1 MAVFEEPTGAS
12 LLLHVLK
19 GPDKG
24 QSQSFSI
31 SSEDAAVTIGF
42 SSDNDFP
49 LQDDNIEP
57 FHGVFK
63 LKPGGG
69 GFEYTDL
76 GDGKGS
82 SVVSGDRL
90 YKLRKGKTRSV
101 EIRERAQI
109 LIGGTVVEVRLLLSA
124 AESTSPDAE
133 RRHTTP
139 PKGRSVESSGDDDFT
154 LRDHIVRR
162 VSETPDRLAQRISS
176 SSDRLQVLFRLT
188 SQLNGLNRF
197 DDILERVA
205 EAAFE
210 MFPLASFFAIVVPDE
225 RSDSKALVPLFKKQR
240 NSGGPAEP
248 ILSHSIVEQVVEGK
262 ESILYVRDKVSDG
275 SASKSIVQAEITA
288 CLAAPL
294 VAQRSLM
301 GVMQVDSRGHSG
313 LFTYDDLDL
322 FVVLA
327 SSVAFAMERA
337 KLSRNIYEMFEA
349 FVEASV
355 AAIEA
360 RDPTTAGHSERV
372 AYYSLMTAEGVNR
385 QISGALGSVSFSPK
399 ELTELRYAALLHD
412 FGKIG
417 VAEQVLQKPSRL
429 MPDVEQVI
437 LQRIEAQRHRV
448 FQNMQMTTME
458 RLINEGRAPS
468 AEDVRQLDA
477 ALKASEATL
486 TRYRD
491 TILKLQA
498 PHSWP
503 DPDDFRVIDEM
514 EKLTFITSYGREE
527 RLLYADEAKD
537 LRIQRGTLNNLE
549 RLHIQSHAQLTEEYL
564 QRIPWS
570 EDLRQ
575 IPCIAGRHHEKLD
588 GSGYPAGLGAEDILP
603 QVRILTIADIFDAL
617 TAADRPYR
625 KAQAAHGASSILAE
639 EAQAGKLDEHLVTF
653 FNDQVVPSIKPM
665 LLRGGGKS

>member
-1 MAVFEEPTGAS
+1 MAASEEPAGVS
-12 LLLHVLK
+12 LQLHVLK

-24 QSQSFSI
+24 QSQSFGG
-31 SSEDAAVTIGF
+31 AKVRIGF
-42 SSDNDFP
+42 DSDNDFP
-49 LQDDNIEP
+49 LRDESVAP
-57 FHGVFK
+57 FHGE
-63 LKPGGG
+63 LTLAEDGR
-69 GFEYTDL
+69 GFRYTDI
-76 GDGKGS
+76 GEGKGS

-90 YKLRKGKTRSV
+90 YKLRKGKSRTV
-101 EIRERAQI
+101 DVADRAQI
-109 LIGGTVVEVRLLLSA
+109 LIGSTVLEVRLQGLRPAADDPA
-124 AESTSPDAE
+124 AEPDRRSP
-133 RRHTTP
+133 TP
-139 PKGRSVESSGDDDFT
+139 PKTGRVEMGDEFT

-162 VSETPDRLAQRISS
+162 VRETPDRLAQRISS
-176 SSDRLQVLFRLT
+176 SNDRLQVLFRLT
-188 SQLNGLNRF
+188 RQLNALNRF

-205 EAAFE
+205 EATFE

-225 RSDSKALVPLFKKQR
+225 RADGQTLVPLFKKQR

-248 ILSHSIVEQVVEGK
+248 ILSHSIVEQVVERQ

-294 VAQRSLM
+294 VAQRKLM

-313 LFTYDDLDL
+313 LFTYGDLDL

-385 QISGALGSVSFSPK
+385 QISGPLGPIKFSGQ

-417 VAEQVLQKPSRL
+417 VAERVLQKPSRL

-437 LQRIEAQRHRV
+437 LQRIEAHRHR
-448 FQNMQMTTME
+448 QHQQLQKQLME
-458 RLINEGRAPS
+458 RLIIEGRGPS
-468 AEDVRQLDA
+468 ASDVERLDKS
-477 ALKASEATL
+477 LEAMHQRMSTFREL
-486 TRYRD
+486 
-491 TILKLQA
+491 ILRLQQ
-498 PHSWP
+498 PQSWP
-503 DPDDFRVIDEM
+503 EDDDMLLIEEM
-514 EKLTFITSYGREE
+514 LQVAFTSSYGREE

-537 LRIQRGTLNNLE
+537 LKIRRGTLNNLE

-570 EDLRQ
+570 DDLQ
-575 IPCIAGRHHEKLD
+575 NIPCIAGRHHEKLD
-588 GSGYPAGLGAEDILP
+588 GSGYPAGLGADEILP

-625 KAQAAHGASSILAE
+625 KAQAADGASRILTL
-639 EAQAGKLDEHLVTF
+639 EADEGKLDGHLVTF
-653 FNDQVVPSIKPM
+653 FNTQIVPSLRPM
-665 LLRGGGKS
+665 LLRNES